1 MRFSVV
7 VAALCAPSALSFP
20 WLAPEGLDALLNHPE
35 ARAEIDRRLK
45 EHQVDQAEKSHEPR
59 QLKTGVVGGVV
70 SLLGGTVEAVVD
82 NVLGLIPT
90 NKAVT
95 GLQKF
100 PESSHPFK
108 APGKT
113 DQRGPCP
120 GLNTLAN
127 HGYIPRNGIATI
139 GQIQAGTAKLFNM
152 GADLSALL
160 AVGGAVDGGD
170 LLSQKMS
177 IGGPDNR
184 VGLLNGALNK
194 IFGKPSGIAGHGKFN
209 EGDASATREDFYLNG
224 DNISFKSEL
233 FKQMHQQALAKG
245 DGTYNV
251 DAIKEHFK
259 NRYRDS
265 KAANKQFYFN
275 LPSAAVVMGAYYF
288 VPGFFSNGT
297 IGAGGIANEASI
309 TSFYGAKP
317 KRKNAWKDKD
327 LEYTHVPERI
337 PEQGWYRRATP
348 MTIPEAVGGILDV
361 YLYAQ
366 PALGG
371 SGADGSWVVG
381 PLDLPKD
388 PQGLSCFLYNA
399 IFANFPAEL
408 FNSVRLLQSILNGVS
423 DALVPG
429 YKALGCKVD
438 FPDAKGSSASKKFAA
453 YEKKIHVVYY
463 QHTQNP
469 FLPTLPIPGDPRN
482 GAASSVSRSF
492 RGNTFSSACRLWM
505 IAQEVLGVY
514 NFAKALISERVPLSF
529 AELKYQK
536 LLVWV
541 DGLDDG
547 MKRVEDCPYESIIF
561 HTLFHVVVTIIFRP
575 FITLPRSSRLMTL
588 TSPDSH
594 PKALY
599 AASMNQLKELVFCF
613 YAKYPQSAYT
623 TFFNAAPPTLSL
635 AMLEDL
641 QGPSWRHYFYLCV
654 RCWQDLFEEM
664 VIFDELIYKNTALSS
679 K

>member
-1 MRFSVV
+1 MRLTFF

-20 WLAPEGLDALLNHPE
+20 WLAPEGMDALLDHPE
-35 ARAEIDRRLK
+35 ARAEIDRRLQ
-45 EHQVDQAEKSHEPR
+45 EYQAGQDQEKKQPEAR
-59 QLKTGVVGGVV
+59 ALKTGVVGGVV

-90 NKAVT
+90 NKAVK

-100 PESSHPFK
+100 PEASHPFK
-108 APGKT
+108 APGST

-139 GQIQAGTAKLFNM
+139 GQIQAGTAKVFNM

-170 LLSQKMS
+170 ILSQKMS
-177 IGGPDNR
+177 IGGPDDR

-209 EGDASATREDFYLNG
+209 EGDASATREDFYLHG
-224 DNISFKSEL
+224 DNISFKSKL
-233 FKQMHQQALAKG
+233 FKQLHQQALAKG

-251 DAIKEHFK
+251 DAVKEHFK

-275 LPSAAVVMGAYYF
+275 VPSAAVVMGAYYF
-288 VPGFFSNGT
+288 IPGFFSNGT

-317 KRKNAWKDKD
+317 TRKNAWKDKN

-348 MTIPEAVGGILDV
+348 MTIVEAVGGILDV
-361 YLYAQ
+361 YLYAL

-381 PLDLPKD
+381 PLNLPKD

-399 IFANFPAEL
+399 IFANFPSEL
-408 FNSVRLLQSILNGVS
+408 FNSVKLLQSILNPIS
-423 DALVPG
+423 SALVPG

-453 YEKKIHVVYY
+453 YEKKYVG
-463 QHTQNP
+463 P
-469 FLPTLPIPGDPRN
+469 
-482 GAASSVSRSF
+482 
-492 RGNTFSSACRLWM
+492 
-505 IAQEVLGVY
+505 
-514 NFAKALISERVPLSF
+514 AK
-529 AELKYQK
+529 
-536 LLVWV
+536 
-541 DGLDDG
+541 
-547 MKRVEDCPYESIIF
+547 
-561 HTLFHVVVTIIFRP
+561 T
-575 FITLPRSSRLMTL
+575 
-588 TSPDSH
+588 
-594 PKALY
+594 KAVG
-599 AASMNQLKELVFCF
+599 S
-613 YAKYPQSAYT
+613 
-623 TFFNAAPPTLSL
+623 
-635 AMLEDL
+635 
-641 QGPSWRHYFYLCV
+641 GW
-654 RCWQDLFEEM
+654 
-664 VIFDELIYKNTALSS
+664 YK